1 MMVGAQAE
9 SESAAVGGASAGAQA
24 EWLHMQLGGS
34 FERTAWFIVIGFLFN
49 GEASVI

>member
-34 FERTAWFIVIGFLFN
+34 FERTA
-49 GEASVI
+49 